1 MLEPLFAGVQLF
13 FTLNAVF
20 SVLVG
25 TILGLIIGVLPG
37 LGPLMGIILL
47 MPVTFH
53 MEPVAG
59 MGLLIAIYV
68 GGSCGGAIS
77 AILLRIPGTPLAAAT
92 LLDGYPMAA
101 KGRAKDAVGIAISAS
116 AIGGVLGGMILIF
129 LAPVLAQ
136 FALEFAPPENF
147 AMALTGLLVIALV
160 SQEATT
166 KGIMTGILGLLI
178 STIGYDQF
186 ANDLRFTF
194 NINGLLGGVHVVAMV
209 VGLFAISEV
218 IVQIQTGFFSR
229 EPAVPWVRPSFSSI
243 IITVKHWKNVVR
255 SSVIGAFLGALPGA
269 GGVVSSF
276 TAYAAARS
284 ASSTPKKFGTG
295 IEDGVVAT
303 ESANNAT
310 VGGSLIPTLSL
321 GIPGDATS
329 AVLMG
334 ALIILGFFPGP
345 NLFEQNQDVVG
356 GIFLAYMS
364 ANVVL
369 LVAGI
374 LLTPVFVACIKFK
387 KQYLIPFISLLCV
400 LGVFSLENSTFHL
413 WLMLI
418 FGIVG
423 YLLRR
428 YGYPLAPLVI
438 GVVLG
443 PIAEGNFRR
452 SLVMSGNDYGFFIE
466 RPIAATILAINF
478 ALILW
483 MICPQSWK
491 QKLLPNK
498 THDQKFTN

>member
-1 MLEPLFAGVQLF
+1 MLEPLFQGIQLF
-13 FTLNAVF
+13 FTMDAVF
-20 SVLVG
+20 AVLVG
-25 TILGLIIGVLPG
+25 TLLGLLIGVLPG

-47 MPVTFH
+47 LPITFH

-77 AILLRIPGTPLAAAT
+77 AILVRIPGTPLAAAT
-92 LLDGYPMAA
+92 LLDGYPMAQ

-116 AIGGVLGGMILIF
+116 ALGGVLGGIVLIF
-129 LAPVLAQ
+129 LAPLLAR
-136 FALEFAPPENF
+136 FALEFAPPETF
-147 AMALTGLLVIALV
+147 ALALTGLLVIALV
-160 SQEATT
+160 SNEATS
-166 KGIMTGILGLLI
+166 KGIMTGAFGLLI

-194 NINGLLGGVHVVAMV
+194 GVNGLLGGIHIVAMV

-218 IVQIQTGFFSR
+218 IVQIKAGFFSR
-229 EPAVPWVRPSFSSI
+229 NPDVPWVRPSLNSALMVLSRW
-243 IITVKHWKNVVR
+243 VNLVR
-255 SSVIGAFLGALPGA
+255 SSAIGSFLGALPGA

-276 TAYAAARS
+276 TAYAIARS
-284 ASSTPKKFGTG
+284 SSKTPEKFGTG
-295 IEDGVVAT
+295 FEDGIVAT

-369 LVAGI
+369 FFAGI
-374 LLTPVFVACIKFK
+374 FLTPLFVACIKFK
-387 KQYLIPFISLLCV
+387 KQYLLPFITLLCV
-400 LGVFSLENSTFHL
+400 LGVFSLESSTFHL
-413 WLMLI
+413 WVMLA
-418 FGIVG
+418 FGIIG
-423 YLLRR
+423 YVLRR
-428 YGYPLAPLVI
+428 HDYPLAPMVI
-438 GVVLG
+438 GMVLG
-443 PIAEGNFRR
+443 PIAESNFRR
-452 SLVMSGNDYGFFIE
+452 SLVISGNDYSFFID
-466 RPIAATILAINF
+466 RPIAATILAINLV
-478 ALILW
+478 LIIW
-483 MICPQSWK
+483 MLCPKGWK
-491 QKLLPNK
+491 NRLLRRA
-498 THDQKFTN
+498 